1 MHVMFGCAKCTKCA
15 NVQNMQNYTY
25 TKNYIIS
32 VIRKCAKCLD
42 VYVWPFYDTDSV
54 KYDWKKKMFDNILH
68 IF

>member
-1 MHVMFGCAKCTKCA
+1 MFGSAKCA

-42 VYVWPFYDTDSV
+42 VYVWLFYDTNSV
-54 KYDWKKKMFDNILH
+54 KYDCKKKV
-68 IF
+68 